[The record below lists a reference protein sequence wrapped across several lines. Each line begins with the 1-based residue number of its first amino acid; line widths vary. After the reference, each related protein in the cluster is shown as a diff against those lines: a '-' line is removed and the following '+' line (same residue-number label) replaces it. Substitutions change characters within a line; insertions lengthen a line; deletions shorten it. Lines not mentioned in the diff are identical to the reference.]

1 MILENNFKPNECIN
15 LTVESSDKM
24 VTTGRTS
31 YLIQSKVH
39 KNVRLVSPI
48 KSAKISGSVKRVNS
62 FSKKGTPIRKL
73 TVERRVSSQ
82 SIGSSLHS
90 AVKNTTT
97 KYKSMAELI
106 NEFETKPRDYDRSR
120 SLERS
125 TCGQRSRSSSV
136 SSLTRPLSPKLH
148 AIHRHRCDSNQ
159 LTREEMIAQE
169 IKKYAFK
176 ANPIRK
182 KLFDAKFASGIP
194 RVKSS
199 KAPTKAIGMSFLTE
213 KRNEF
218 RSSKSIANNA
228 DEDNKEK
235 TRFRANPMPAFKNP
249 VNVFHTKSEK
259 KATTFKP
266 FSFDGRDRA
275 LMMKKQQSL
284 DNLQNNSQ
292 KAFNFNDRKG
302 FKF

>member
-1 MILENNFKPNECIN
+1 
-15 LTVESSDKM
+15 
-24 VTTGRTS
+24 
-31 YLIQSKVH
+31 
-39 KNVRLVSPI
+39 VSPI
-48 KSAKISGSVKRVNS
+48 KSAKISDSVKRVDS
-62 FSKKGTPIRKL
+62 FRKKGTPIRKPK
-73 TVERRVSSQ
+73 VRSQ
-82 SIGSSLHS
+82 SIGSSLYS

-136 SSLTRPLSPKLH
+136 SSLTRPISPKLH
-148 AIHRHRCDSNQ
+148 ATHRHRCDSNQ

-213 KRNEF
+213 KRNEL
-218 RSSKSIANNA
+218 RSTKSIENNA

-249 VNVFHTKSEK
+249 VNIFHTKSEK

-266 FSFDGRDRA
+266 FSFDDRDRA
-275 LMMKKQQSL
+275 LLMKKQQSL
-284 DNLQNNSQ
+284 HKNNQ
-292 KAFNFNDRKG
+292 KAFNFNDRKA

>member
-1 MILENNFKPNECIN
+1 
-15 LTVESSDKM
+15 M

-31 YLIQSKVH
+31 YVIQSKVH
-39 KNVRLVSPI
+39 KSVKIVSPI
-48 KSAKISGSVKRVNS
+48 KSAKIVGSAKRFVNS
-62 FSKKGTPIRKL
+62 FRTKGTPIRKP
-73 TVERRVSSQ
+73 TVERKVRSQ
-82 SIGSSLHS
+82 SIGSSLYS
-90 AVKNTTT
+90 AVKNTAT

-120 SLERS
+120 SLDRS
-125 TCGQRSRSSSV
+125 TCGQRERSSSV
-136 SSLTRPLSPKLH
+136 SSLTRAISPKLH

-194 RVKSS
+194 RVKST

-213 KRNEF
+213 KRNEL
-218 RSSKSIANNA
+218 RSTKPNANNE
-228 DEDNKEK
+228 DEENKEK
-235 TRFRANPMPAFKNP
+235 TRFRATPMPAFKNS

-266 FSFDGRDRA
+266 FSFDDRDRA
-275 LMMKKQQSL
+275 LIMKKQQSL
-284 DNLQNNSQ
+284 NNLQKNSQ
-292 KAFNFNDRKG
+292 KAFNFNDRKA